1 MEDIDMKKTNYAEIN
16 DNGKLEIY
24 TDNAVFCDGK
34 THTTIR
40 DKTFEIRGEDLMK
53 IYAMLND
60 REVTCLYNCRDNG
73 WMNVVSNYMVIGKDV
88 EKKRL
93 MDMYVKLLYAVEE
106 INNTRRWWE
115 RKIKIDSEL

>member
-1 MEDIDMKKTNYAEIN
+1 MKKTNCAKIN
-16 DNGKLEIY
+16 DKGKLEIHA
-24 TDNAVFCDGK
+24 DNATFADGI
-34 THTTIR
+34 TDTEFANR
-40 DKTFEIRGEDLMK
+40 TFEISAQDLMK

-73 WMNVVSNYMVIGKDV
+73 CINVVSNYMFIGKDV
-88 EKKRL
+88 EKRRL

-115 RKIKIDSEL
+115 RKIKIDREL